1 MNPATCNCENGKY
14 LVSIMDDSA
23 IIFDEIID
31 ADAESKSYTEAKSN
45 SEAKPNNKETE
56 TNFNEISTLLNA
68 KFLYF
73 PCIFINYYSSI
84 DTC

>member
-1 MNPATCNCENGKY
+1 
-14 LVSIMDDSA
+14 MDDSA

-56 TNFNEISTLLNA
+56 TNFNEISCLLNA

-73 PCIFINYYSSI
+73 SCIFINYYSSI

>member
-1 MNPATCNCENGKY
+1 
-14 LVSIMDDSA
+14 MDDSA

-45 SEAKPNNKETE
+45 NEAKPYNKETE
-56 TNFNEISTLLNA
+56 TNFNEISSLLNA

-73 PCIFINYYSSI
+73 P
-84 DTC
+84 